1 MDFAGGWP
9 FPRNFT
15 VGLAIDASDARLTP
29 GMGAVARVA
38 VDRVPNA
45 IVIPGT
51 AIFRKAGRTVV
62 YVRHGSRFEEVPVE
76 VARRSGD
83 DALIAKGLDTGQQI
97 ALKNPTE
104 TE

>member
-1 MDFAGGWP
+1 
-9 FPRNFT
+9 
-15 VGLAIDASDARLTP
+15 
-29 GMGAVARVA
+29 
-38 VDRVPNA
+38 
-45 IVIPGT
+45 VIPGA
-51 AIFRKAGRTVV
+51 AIFRKAGRAVV

-97 ALKNPTE
+97 ALKNPTV